1 MGCRATIT
9 ILTQMSQQAQ
19 TFQQQ
24 LIDNLHTSVLL
35 FDEELKLVYANPA
48 AEVLLA
54 MSLRHLLGKRVFEL
68 VQCEQDD
75 SRNKLR
81 EVIESRNSYTEREI
95 TIRTPHHLLTVDCTV
110 MTISESGQHT
120 LMMEL
125 QQVDRQMRIS
135 HEEQL
140 ISQQQASQELLRG
153 LAHEIKNPLGG
164 LRGAAQL
171 LEMELGDAEL
181 KEYTGVIINEADRL
195 RKLVDRMLGPNKL
208 PNLAELN
215 IHEVLERVR
224 HLVKAE
230 SGDQLSIVRDY
241 DPSIPLLKGDSDQ
254 LIQAFLNVARNAA
267 RALNNRGEMTLRT
280 RVLRQFTLGNQRHR
294 LVAKIEI
301 SDNGPGIPHAIRE
314 TLFLPMITAS
324 DGGMGLGLSIAQSL
338 IARFHGLIECD
349 SKPGKTTFTI
359 YLPVEND

>member
-1 MGCRATIT
+1 
-9 ILTQMSQQAQ
+9 MSQQAQ
-19 TFQQQ
+19 KFQRQ

-35 FDEELKLVYANPA
+35 FDEEHSLVYANPA

-125 QQVDRQMRIS
+125 QQVDRQVRIS

-181 KEYTGVIINEADRL
+181 REYTGVIINEADRL
-195 RKLVDRMLGPNKL
+195 RNLVDRMLGPSKL
-208 PNLAELN
+208 PKLAELN

-224 HLVKAE
+224 QLVRAE
-230 SGDQLSIVRDY
+230 SGEQLSMVRDY

-254 LIQAFLNVARNAA
+254 LIQAFLNIARNAA
-267 RALNNRGEMTLRT
+267 RALDNRGEITLRT
-280 RVLRQFTLGNQRHR
+280 RILRQFTLGNQRHR

-301 SDNGPGIPHAIRE
+301 SDNGPGIPDAIRE
-314 TLFLPMITAS
+314 TLFLPMISAS
-324 DGGMGLGLSIAQSL
+324 GGGMGLGLSIAQSL
-338 IARFHGLIECD
+338 IARLHGLIECD
-349 SKPGKTTFTI
+349 SKPGKTIFTI

>member
-1 MGCRATIT
+1 
-9 ILTQMSQQAQ
+9 MSQNAQ

-48 AEVLLA
+48 AEVLFA
-54 MSLRHLLGKRVFEL
+54 MSLKHLLGKRVFEL

-81 EVIESRNSYTEREI
+81 EVIDSRNSYTEREI

-125 QQVDRQMRIS
+125 QRVDRQVRIS

-140 ISQQQASQELLRG
+140 IIQQQASQELLRG

-171 LEMELGDAEL
+171 LEMELEDAEL

-195 RKLVDRMLGPNKL
+195 RNLVDRMLGPSKL
-208 PNLAELN
+208 PNFAELN

-224 HLVKAE
+224 QLVKAE
-230 SGDQLSIVRDY
+230 SGDQLSIGRDY

-254 LIQAFLNVARNAA
+254 LIQALLNIVRNGA
-267 RALNNRGEMTLRT
+267 RALNNRGEMRLRT
-280 RVLRQFTLGNQRHR
+280 RVLRQFTLGTQRHR

-314 TLFLPMITAS
+314 TLFLPMISAS

-349 SKPGKTTFTI
+349 SEPGNTTFTI
-359 YLPVEND
+359 YLPMDNEKN

>member
-1 MGCRATIT
+1 
-9 ILTQMSQQAQ
+9 MSQQAQ
-19 TFQQQ
+19 KFQRQ

-35 FDEELKLVYANPA
+35 FDEELDLVYANPA

-54 MSLRHLLGKRVFEL
+54 MSLRNLLGKQLFEL
-68 VQCEQDD
+68 VQCERDD
-75 SRNKLR
+75 SRNKLK

-125 QQVDRQMRIS
+125 QQVDRQLRIS

-195 RKLVDRMLGPNKL
+195 RTLVDRMLGPSKL
-208 PNLAELN
+208 PQHAELN

-224 HLVKAE
+224 QLVRAE
-230 SGDQLSIVRDY
+230 SGEQLTIARDY

-254 LIQAFLNVARNAA
+254 LIQALLNIVRNGARV
-267 RALNNRGEMTLRT
+267 LNNRGEMTLRT
-280 RVLRQFTLGNQRHR
+280 RILRQFTVGAQRHR

-314 TLFLPMITAS
+314 TLFLPMISAS

-349 SKPGKTTFTI
+349 SEPGKTTFII

>member
-1 MGCRATIT
+1 
-9 ILTQMSQQAQ
+9 MSPQAQ

-35 FDEELKLVYANPA
+35 FDEKLKLVYVNPA
-48 AEVLLA
+48 AEVLLG
-54 MSLRHLLGKRVFEL
+54 MSLRNLLGKQVFEL

-75 SRNKLR
+75 SRQKLR
-81 EVIESRNSYTEREI
+81 EVIESRSSYTERAI

-125 QQVDRQMRIS
+125 QRVDRQMRIS

-171 LEMELGDAEL
+171 LEMELGDVEL
-181 KEYTGVIINEADRL
+181 KEYTNVIISEADRL
-195 RKLVDRMLGPNKL
+195 RNLVDRMLGPNKL
-208 PNLAELN
+208 PNFAELN

-224 HLVKAE
+224 QLVRAE
-230 SGDQLSIVRDY
+230 SGEQLHIVRDY

-254 LIQAFLNVARNAA
+254 LIQAFLNIARNAA
-267 RALNNRGEMTLRT
+267 RVLENDGEITLRT
-280 RVLRQFTLGNQRHR
+280 RILRQFTVGNQRHR
-294 LVAKIEI
+294 LVAKIDI

-314 TLFLPMITAS
+314 TLFLPMISAS
-324 DGGMGLGLSIAQSL
+324 ADGMGLGLSIAQSL
-338 IARFHGLIECD
+338 IARFQGLIECD
-349 SKPGKTTFTI
+349 SKPGNTTFTI

>member
-1 MGCRATIT
+1 
-9 ILTQMSQQAQ
+9 MSQQAQ
-19 TFQQQ
+19 KLQQQ

-35 FDEELKLVYANPA
+35 FDDELTLVYANPA
-48 AEVLLA
+48 AEVLFA
-54 MSLRHLLGKRVFEL
+54 MSLRHMLGKSVFEL
-68 VQCEQDD
+68 VQCEKGD
-75 SRNKLR
+75 SRNQLR
-81 EVIESRNSYTEREI
+81 EVIESGNSYTEREI
-95 TIRTPHHLLTVDCTV
+95 TIRTPHHPLTVDCTV
-110 MTISESGQHT
+110 MTISEFGQDT

-125 QQVDRQMRIS
+125 QQVDRQLRIS

-181 KEYTGVIINEADRL
+181 KEYTGVIISEADRL
-195 RKLVDRMLGPNKL
+195 RNLVDRMLGPSKL
-208 PNLAELN
+208 PNFAELN

-224 HLVKAE
+224 QLVRAE
-230 SGDQLSIVRDY
+230 SGEQLTIVRDY

-254 LIQAFLNVARNAA
+254 LIQALLNIVRNGA

-324 DGGMGLGLSIAQSL
+324 DDGMGLGLSIAQSL
-338 IARFHGLIECD
+338 IARLHGLIECD

-359 YLPVEND
+359 YLPMDNESD